1 MAAQSMSAG
10 SELLHRFLIDLIDVN
25 QPKAFSSSSS
35 QEADRIVGRYSTSR
49 MNMPA
54 SINISLDPRI
64 CSHLCSGV
72 YSCRKFSIYVQPCAL
87 LEKGC
92 HVVGICCV

>member
-25 QPKAFSSSSS
+25 QPKAFSSTSS

-54 SINISLDPRI
+54 LIEISLASPLCNDV
-64 CSHLCSGV
+64 CSGCPLCLLPCLRRDI
-72 YSCRKFSIYVQPCAL
+72 CRAYRLGVAR
-87 LEKGC
+87 
-92 HVVGICCV
+92 

>member
-25 QPKAFSSSSS
+25 QPKAFSSSSF

-54 SINISLDPRI
+54 LIEISLASPSAMTSAVVVLCACCLVYAGISVERI
-64 CSHLCSGV
+64 D
-72 YSCRKFSIYVQPCAL
+72 
-87 LEKGC
+87 
-92 HVVGICCV
+92 